1 MNVLI
6 FNLKKSIISILCLVF
21 IISLLLFSNSNIEA
35 ARNGLKLWAYSVIP
49 SLFPFFIATELLYC
63 TNLIPFL
70 EKRCS
75 KFMKT
80 IFNLS
85 GEATFPIIMGFISGY
100 PTGAKIINELRIDK
114 KISKTEGEHLLTF
127 TNNSGPLFIIGTV
140 GTSIF
145 CNRKIG
151 LLLLITHILGALSV
165 GFIFKFWK
173 PNRKSLFIKNKSYA
187 PKPII
192 STIFVNSVSKS
203 VITILN
209 IGGFIVLFSVIIS
222 ILENLGI
229 FNILS
234 NFLSN
239 FGLSSNASIGLFSGL
254 LELTNG
260 LKNLSIIGIK
270 NINEIIIL
278 SSFLLG
284 FGGLSVAMQVYS
296 CITNSD
302 LSIKPYLIG
311 KLLHGLLA
319 ALYTLCF
326 IKFQF
331 V

>member
-1 MNVLI
+1 MNILI
-6 FNLKKSIISILCLVF
+6 LNFKKTIISILCLVF
-21 IISLLLFSNSNIEA
+21 IICLLLFSNSNIEA
-35 ARNGLKLWAYSVIP
+35 ARDSLYLWAYSVIP

-63 TNLIPFL
+63 TNLISFL
-70 EKRCS
+70 EKRCN
-75 KFMKT
+75 KFMKKF
-80 IFNLS
+80 FNLS

-114 KISKTEGEHLLTF
+114 KISKTEGEHLLAF

-140 GTSIF
+140 GTSLF

-173 PNRKSLFIKNKSYA
+173 PTRKSLFIKKQVNSKT
-187 PKPII
+187 PVNI
-192 STIFVNSVSKS
+192 STILVNSVSKS

-229 FNILS
+229 FNILA

-239 FGLSSNASIGLFSGL
+239 FGISEKNSIGLFSGL

-260 LKNLSIIGIK
+260 LKNLSIIGTK

-296 CITNSD
+296 CISKSD

-311 KLLHGLLA
+311 KLLHGLLSA
-319 ALYTLCF
+319 FYTF
-326 IKFQF
+326 ILIMK
-331 V
+331 